1 MTAPYPYALT
11 FDQYRERLSRDHS
24 RMVELAPSA
33 LTAVVPACPGWT
45 VEELLRHTAVVYL
58 HKAESIR
65 TGAKPTGTWPPAE
78 LTQLEPVHALQ
89 QCYGRLTEQFDSR
102 SPKDPAFTW
111 IKDDQTVGF
120 WIRRLAHE
128 TSIHRYDLESALGI
142 ASPIDPD
149 LATAGIDEILTVM
162 LVRSKPDDEATGATV
177 TLRSAGLA
185 WTLAIDK
192 ETVILERQVSD
203 RADAQVSGRPS
214 ELLLWLWGRG
224 PLPEGA
230 PPSAAAD
237 ELRRRLASAT

>member
-11 FDQYRERLSRDHS
+11 FDQYRERLARDHS
-24 RMVELAPSA
+24 RMVELAPSSLDA
-33 LTAVVPACPGWT
+33 EVPACPGWT
-45 VEELLRHTAVVYL
+45 VEDLLRHTAMVYL

-78 LTQLEPVHALQ
+78 LALLQPVHALQ
-89 QCYGRLTEQFDSR
+89 QCYGRLTEQFDAHA
-102 SPKDPAFTW
+102 PEDPAFTW
-111 IKDDQTVGF
+111 VKDDQSVGF

-128 TSIHRYDLESALGI
+128 TSIHRYDLESALDS
-142 ASPIDPD
+142 ATPIDPD
-149 LATAGIDEILTVM
+149 LATDGIDEILTVM
-162 LVRSKPDDEATGATV
+162 LVRSKPDDDATGATV

-185 WTLAIDK
+185 WTLAITRDVV
-192 ETVILERQVSD
+192 TLERQVSD
-203 RADAQVSGRPS
+203 RADAQISGRPS

-230 PPSAAAD
+230 RPSAPAE

>member
-11 FDQYRERLSRDHS
+11 FEHYRERLARDHS
-24 RMVELAPSA
+24 RMVELAPPSLA
-33 LTAVVPACPGWT
+33 AVVPACPGWT
-45 VEELLRHTAVVYL
+45 VEDLLRHTAMVYL

-78 LTQLEPVHALQ
+78 LAQMDPVHALQ
-89 QCYGRLTEQFDSR
+89 QCYGRLIEQFDSHT
-102 SPKDPAFTW
+102 PEDPAFTW
-111 IKDDQTVGF
+111 VKDDQSVGF

-142 ASPIDPD
+142 ATPIDPD
-149 LATAGIDEILTVM
+149 LATDGIDEILTVM
-162 LVRSKPDDEATGATV
+162 LVRSKPDDDATGATL

-185 WTLAIDK
+185 WTLAIARDVV
-192 ETVILERQVSD
+192 TLERQVSD
-203 RADAQVSGRPS
+203 RADAQISGRPS

-230 PPSAAAD
+230 QPSAAAG